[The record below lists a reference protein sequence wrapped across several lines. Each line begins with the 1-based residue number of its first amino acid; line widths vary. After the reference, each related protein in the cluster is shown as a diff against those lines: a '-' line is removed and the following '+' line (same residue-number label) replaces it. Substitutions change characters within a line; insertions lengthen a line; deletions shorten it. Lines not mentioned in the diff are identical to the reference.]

1 MRQAPSH
8 PRRADDIDRPKWDAF
23 VASRPEADL
32 LQTWAWGECT
42 ALAGEPPARLLLDDD
57 GRIRGVAQA
66 LMRPAGFGRQVAYV
80 PHGPIW
86 DRSAPDAD
94 RLFAWLIQGLRTL
107 ARKEKALVVKL
118 DPRAEPGD
126 PTDIAAL
133 ATAHKLRRAPD
144 LQAPTTRLIDLR
156 DGATELEASWHTDA
170 RRLSRR
176 AEREGTQV
184 TISRDA
190 DPAEIA
196 ILHDLLTA
204 TAERADFRVRSP
216 EFLIRLATEFA
227 ASGGWYLGIARVD
240 GTPVAAMA
248 FPRLANR
255 AYYLY
260 GALLRDERYKHHYA
274 AHAVMAHMLRTRRR
288 WLHHRRHVGRHRTGR
303 RQRRS
308 RLEGLLRL
316 QAHLRRHPA
325 PPPRPLRPR
334 HRSVLVWGAGS
345 VVPIASRKLRI
356 ATKRPSLVVDSSEG
370 APLAASFWT
379 WQRTQHDVGSVRS
392 QR

>member
-1 MRQAPSH
+1 MP
-8 PRRADDIDRPKWDAF
+8 PILRRADVTDRPKWDAF

-42 ALAGEPPARLLLDDD
+42 TLAGEPPQRLLLDDD
-57 GRIRGVAQA
+57 GRIRGIAQA
-66 LMRPAGFGRQVAYV
+66 LMRPAGFGRQVAYL

-94 RLFAWLIQGLRTL
+94 RLFAWLLQGLRTL
-107 ARKEKALVVKL
+107 ARKEMALVVKL

-126 PTDIAAL
+126 STNIPAL
-133 ATAHKLRRAPD
+133 AAAHNLRRAPD

-156 DGATELEASWHTDA
+156 DGGTELEASWHPDA

-196 ILHDLLTA
+196 VLHDLLTA

-216 EFLIRLATEFA
+216 EFLTRLATEFT
-227 ASGGWYLGIARVD
+227 ASEGWYLGIARVE

-248 FPRLANR
+248 FPRLATR

-260 GALLRDERYKHHYA
+260 GALLRDERYKHHYP
-274 AHAVMAHMLRTRRR
+274 AHAVMAH
-288 WLHHRRHVGRHRTGR
+288 
-303 RQRRS
+303 
-308 RLEGLLRL
+308 LLRAL
-316 QAHLRRHPA
+316 AADGCTSVDMWGVTEPNDATADPAWKGFSDFKRTFGGTPLRHPGLFDLVTDRFWYRA
-325 PPPRPLRPR
+325 RQLRER
-334 HRSVLVWGAGS
+334 VLN
-345 VVPIASRKLRI
+345 R
-356 ATKRPSLVVDSSEG
+356 
-370 APLAASFWT
+370 
-379 WQRTQHDVGSVRS
+379 
-392 QR
+392 

>member
-1 MRQAPSH
+1 MP
-8 PRRADDIDRPKWDAF
+8 PILRRADETDRPKWDAF

-42 ALAGEPPARLLLDDD
+42 ALAGEPPARILLDDD
-57 GRIRGVAQA
+57 GQIRGVAQA
-66 LMRPAGFGRQVAYV
+66 LLRPAGFGRQVAYV

-94 RLFAWLIQGLRTL
+94 RLFAWLLQGLRTL

-126 PTDIAAL
+126 PTDIAAF
-133 ATAHKLRRAPD
+133 ATAHGLRRAPD

-156 DGATELEASWHTDA
+156 DGGTQLEASWHADA

-184 TISRDA
+184 TISRDP
-190 DPAEIA
+190 DHNEIE

-216 EFLIRLATEFA
+216 EFLTRLATEFV

-240 GTPVAAMA
+240 GTHVAAMA
-248 FPRLANR
+248 FPRLADR

-274 AHAVMAHMLRTRRR
+274 AHAVMTQMLRALAADGCTSVDMWGVTEPDDARADPA
-288 WLHHRRHVGRHRTGR
+288 WKGFSDFKRTFGGTP
-303 RQRRS
+303 
-308 RLEGLLRL
+308 L
-316 QAHLRRHPA
+316 RHPGLFDLVTDRFWFAIRGMRPAVFRPVHSTRA
-325 PPPRPLRPR
+325 PV
-334 HRSVLVWGAGS
+334 SKTDG
-345 VVPIASRKLRI
+345 
-356 ATKRPSLVVDSSEG
+356 
-370 APLAASFWT
+370 
-379 WQRTQHDVGSVRS
+379 
-392 QR
+392 

>member
-1 MRQAPSH
+1 MP
-8 PRRADDIDRPKWDAF
+8 PILRRADTTDRPKWDAF

-94 RLFAWLIQGLRTL
+94 RLFAWLLQGLRTL

-126 PTDIAAL
+126 PTDITLAL
-133 ATAHKLRRAPD
+133 THKLRRAPD
-144 LQAPTTRLIDLR
+144 LQAPTTRLIDLL
-156 DGATELEASWHTDA
+156 DGGTQLEASWHPDA

-184 TISRDA
+184 TISRDP
-190 DPAEIA
+190 DPAKIA

-204 TAERADFRVRSP
+204 TAERGDFRVRSP
-216 EFLIRLATEFA
+216 EFLTRLATEFA

-240 GTPVAAMA
+240 GIPIAAMA

-274 AHAVMAHMLRTRRR
+274 AHAVMAHLLRTLAADGCTTVEMWGVVEPDDTDADPAWKGFSDFKRTFGGTP
-288 WLHHRRHVGRHRTGR
+288 LRHPGLFDLVTDPFWYRLRATR
-303 RQRRS
+303 ERILRRS
-308 RLEGLLRL
+308 D
-316 QAHLRRHPA
+316 A
-325 PPPRPLRPR
+325 
-334 HRSVLVWGAGS
+334 
-345 VVPIASRKLRI
+345 
-356 ATKRPSLVVDSSEG
+356 
-370 APLAASFWT
+370 
-379 WQRTQHDVGSVRS
+379 
-392 QR
+392 